1 MNTFLKTSVLACLVT
16 MAASTVSADARDPRP
31 VMSAPYTVANAR
43 AAYDEVRSRWVAAQQ
58 EQQARYSAFDGEL
71 EDFVRSDPI
80 LQAVSWPYGACSDM
94 LGLIPPPMD
103 GWGLRSDAPFTTNPV
118 EEERAAVW
126 IVTYDQDLTSD
137 DDDFFASERSVHI
150 RVGVSADSKAFWEMA
165 LSQAAMRDAMFE
177 PGPYN
182 YPVTI
187 AGADV
192 LLGDVLVSVSST
204 DETAKLAYLE
214 KIIGCAIESGMI
226 AEGVDPATLTET
238 P

>member
-1 MNTFLKTSVLACLVT
+1 
-16 MAASTVSADARDPRP
+16 
-31 VMSAPYTVANAR
+31 MSAPYTVDDAR
-43 AAYDEVRSRWVAAQQ
+43 VAYDEVRSRWVAAQQ

-71 EDFVRSDPI
+71 KDFVRSDPI
-80 LQAVSWPYGACSDM
+80 LQAVSWPYGTCADM

-103 GWGLRSDAPFTTNPV
+103 GWGLRSEAPFTTNPV
-118 EEERAAVW
+118 EDSRAEVW
-126 IVTYDQDLTSD
+126 MVTYGQSLTSD

-150 RVGVSADSKAFWEMA
+150 RVGISPDSKAFWDMA
-165 LSQAAMRDAMFE
+165 LSQAGMRDAMFE
-177 PGPYN
+177 PGPYS

-204 DETAKLAYLE
+204 DVTAKLSYLE
-214 KIIGCAIESGMI
+214 RIIGCAIESGMI
-226 AEGVDPATLTET
+226 AEGVDPAELTEE